1 MIPTLQICGLQI
13 YLASLTKRK
22 KPMFTSIKTSKANKE
37 LVTQL
42 TNKLNL
48 GAENVIA
55 RLAFSYSL
63 AKERKLELNEI
74 DDAQGK
80 EYNVKVLFGN
90 YPEIYMSL
98 LAIHYGIA
106 IADKD
111 MSKYVK
117 MHIDDGLVLINNEVA
132 EKSSISGNDFL
143 INEIE
148 KGCLYSDPLFYSQ

>member
-1 MIPTLQICGLQI
+1 
-13 YLASLTKRK
+13 
-22 KPMFTSIKTSKANKE
+22 MFSSIKTSKINRE

-48 GAENVIA
+48 GAENVVA

-63 AKERKLELNEI
+63 ATESILDPNEI
-74 DDAQGK
+74 EDSQGK

-90 YPEIYMSL
+90 YPEIYLSL
-98 LAIHYGIA
+98 LALHYDIH

-111 MSKYVK
+111 MHKYVK
-117 MHIDDGLVLINNEVA
+117 MHIDHGLALIDKEISNKA
-132 EKSSISGNDFL
+132 SITGNDFL

-148 KGCLYSDPLFYSQ
+148 KGLLNLDPL

>member
-1 MIPTLQICGLQI
+1 
-13 YLASLTKRK
+13 
-22 KPMFTSIKTSKANKE
+22 MFTSIKTSRANKD

-63 AKERKLELNEI
+63 AQDRILKLNEI
-74 DDAQGK
+74 QDAQGK

-90 YPEIYMSL
+90 HPEIYLAL
-98 LAIHYGIA
+98 LAIHYNIP

-111 MSKYVK
+111 ISKYVK
-117 MHIDDGLVLINNEVA
+117 MHIDDGLSLINNEVM
-132 EKSSISGNDFL
+132 EKNSMTGNDFL

-148 KGCLYSDPLFYSQ
+148 KALVGN